1 MAAEDLSAV
10 LKQELQ
16 QLDKRIQ
23 EFNSK
28 KQAIMNLLKTY
39 SGKAAGGLH
48 LVSSA
53 QKSMNTLE
61 MAQAVLRKR
70 GSEMKP
76 EEIRQAI
83 RMEFSQEP
91 APTLAQ
97 MLYTRARRKKTFY
110 RNPGGRF
117 GLVAWQARGRK
128 SQRKAA

>member
-1 MAAEDLSAV
+1 MASRDLSAV
-10 LKQELQ
+10 LKKELE
-16 QLDKRIQ
+16 QLDRRIQ

-28 KQAIMNLLKTY
+28 KQAILNLLKTY
-39 SGKAAGGLH
+39 SGRNTAGLH
-48 LVSSA
+48 LVASA
-53 QKSMNTLE
+53 QKGMNTLE
-61 MAQAVLRKR
+61 MAQAVLRKQ

-83 RMEFSQEP
+83 RLEFSQEP

-117 GLVAWQARGRK
+117 GLMEWQARGRK